1 MRVLLLG
8 GTSDAN
14 RMAAVLADAKID
26 AIYSYAGRTGTP
38 LQQPLPTRV
47 GGFGGVAG
55 LIAYLQRERISH
67 VIDATHPFAVEMS
80 RNAAAACTE
89 INTPLIALQRP
100 PWHQATGDTWI
111 DVPDINAAVVAL
123 PIAPANV
130 FLAIGKQHLPAFQAK
145 PQHTYTLRIVDP
157 VKSALPLTNYNT
169 VVARGPFHLEDDLN
183 LLRERRITWLVARNA
198 GGTGARAK
206 IDAARILALP
216 VIMIARPAMP
226 ERISV
231 DTADA
236 CLAWLKHQNCLGA

>member
-14 RMAAVLADAKID
+14 RMAAVLADAQID
-26 AIYSYAGRTGTP
+26 AIYSYAGRTGAP

-47 GGFGGVAG
+47 GGFGGAAG
-55 LIAYLQRERISH
+55 LIDYLQRERISH

-80 RNAAAACTE
+80 RNACAACTE
-89 INTPLIALQRP
+89 TNTPLIALQRP
-100 PWHQATGDTWI
+100 PWHQAPGDTWI
-111 DVPDINAAVVAL
+111 DVPDISAAVTAL

-145 PQHTYTLRIVDP
+145 SQHTYTLRIVDP
-157 VKSALPLTNYNT
+157 AKSALPLTHHNT
-169 VVARGPFHLEDDLN
+169 VVARGPFYLEDDLN
-183 LLRERRITWLVARNA
+183 LLRERGISWIVARNA

-216 VIMIARPAMP
+216 VIMIARPVMP
-226 ERISV
+226 ERMSMETV
-231 DTADA
+231 EE
-236 CLAWLKHQNCLGA
+236 CMAWLTHQTCLGA